1 MVRLGWGAITAAV
14 LVAGTA
20 LAAEQA
26 GVSAAVRGSVLLSRE
41 QLVGR
46 QVASGEPLYLQDAI
60 ESGASSGMQILL
72 LDETVF
78 TLGAQSSL
86 VIDEFVYDPGS
97 GTGEL
102 SAQVVKGA
110 FRFVTGRI
118 AQEEPRNVNL
128 RLPAGTVGIRG
139 TIVAGLADP
148 GDGSSLVV
156 LLGPGR
162 DNNTGARPG
171 AVRVSNAGRAV
182 DLRRPNFATR
192 IGGWELPPSEP
203 FEIGPEE
210 LERLL
215 GQLAGGGPVPSG
227 AGVQAQ
233 GEPASEAAGQTQAE
247 GAAYEEIHA
256 AAEEDNRT
264 GSVLAG
270 AAAQDQLLPLFE
282 LATVDELAAIT
293 SGVAHFDQPGVPLSD
308 GGSLELFVSVDFG
321 TQNLF
326 LDLLDVTSPTL
337 GLPGGVIVSGMSA
350 PLASGQNGLAFY
362 PLSTGFAGG
371 GGICATFCN
380 AFVDA
385 SLLTAGS
392 LKAAAADI
400 RLEDGGGTFVV
411 TGTGFAPEQ

>member
-1 MVRLGWGAITAAV
+1 MNRLGWGVITAAV

-41 QLVGR
+41 QVVGQ

-60 ESGASSGMQILL
+60 ESGVRSGMQILL

-97 GTGEL
+97 GAGQL

-110 FRFVTGRI
+110 FRFVTGKI
-118 AQEEPRNVNL
+118 AQEEPRNVNV
-128 RLPAGTVGIRG
+128 RLPAGNVGIRG

-148 GDGSSLVV
+148 TDGSSLVV

-203 FEIGPEE
+203 FEIGQAE
-210 LERLL
+210 LEQLL
-215 GQLAGGGPVPSG
+215 GQLAGGAPPSG
-227 AGVQAQ
+227 AGVRAE
-233 GEPASEAAGQTQAE
+233 GGPVSGAAGQEQAT
-247 GAAYEEIHA
+247 GAAYEEIHE
-256 AAEEDNRT
+256 AAEEDQQ
-264 GSVLAG
+264 AG
-270 AAAQDQLLPLFE
+270 GTLAAAASQDGELLPTFE
-282 LATVDELAAIT
+282 LFTVAELAAIT
-293 SGVAHFDQPGVPLSD
+293 SGGANFFQSGVPLSD
-308 GGSLELFVSVDFG
+308 GGSLDLSVNVDFSV
-321 TQNLF
+321 QNIF
-326 LDLLDVTSPTL
+326 VDLLNIASPSL
-337 GLPGGVIVSGMSA
+337 GIPGGALASGMSA
-350 PLASGQNGLAFY
+350 PLGSGQGGLAVY
-362 PLSTGFAGG
+362 PLSTSFSGG
-371 GGICATFCN
+371 SGLCVSFCS

-385 SLLTAGS
+385 SLLGS
-392 LKAAAADI
+392 GSAKATSADI
-400 RLEDGGGTFVV
+400 LLEDVSMTVQV
-411 TGTGFAPEQ
+411 TGSAFVPE